1 MKNKS
6 AFCLTGL
13 LALSL
18 LVGCGKKEEA
28 PESSAATP
36 PPEPPPASAPNSI
49 DYLGAMS
56 RAKTTAEKVVDV
68 SSVQQAIDLFHAA
81 EDRFPE
87 NLDELLSTGYL
98 PRLPQLPKGY
108 QFAYFPKSGRVK
120 AIVMTPPGGVGTPGQ

>member
-36 PPEPPPASAPNSI
+36 STETQPASAPNSV
-49 DYLGAMS
+49 DYLGAMG

-87 NLDELLSTGYL
+87 NLDELVSTGYL

-108 QFAYFPKSGRVK
+108 QFAYFPKNGRVK
-120 AIVMTPPGGVGTPGQ
+120 AVVMTSSGGAPVQ

>member
-1 MKNKS
+1 MKNKC
-6 AFCLTGL
+6 AFCLTGV

-28 PESSAATP
+28 PESSAEAA
-36 PPEPPPASAPNSI
+36 PEPPPASAPNSV

-87 NLDELLSTGYL
+87 NLNELVSTGYL

-120 AIVMTPPGGVGTPGQ
+120 AIVMTPPGGAPSQQ